1 MVSSHSRQNNSQG
14 FPSLSIYK
22 DPSRHI
28 QPEGVIALFTSGVKG
43 PFGLS
48 ETRIEVPRFTPA
60 LLKDTEYPEL
70 HTANN
75 NVLHIHTHPV
85 PKNPVAPRNQF

>member
-1 MVSSHSRQNNSQG
+1 MASSHSRQNNSQG

-60 LLKDTEYPEL
+60 LLKV
-70 HTANN
+70 AN
-75 NVLHIHTHPV
+75 
-85 PKNPVAPRNQF
+85 K